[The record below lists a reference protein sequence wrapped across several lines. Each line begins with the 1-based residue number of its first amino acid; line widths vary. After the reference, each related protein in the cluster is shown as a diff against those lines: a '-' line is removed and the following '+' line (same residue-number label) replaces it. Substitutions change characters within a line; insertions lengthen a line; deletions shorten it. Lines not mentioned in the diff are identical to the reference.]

1 MAYNTQKII
10 LLNFV
15 VLTAF
20 YCVYASQSGIYI
32 DDGHQT
38 VLHHQLSREET
49 HEVEYE
55 ILELLGLPD
64 RPRKRHIHP
73 SLRYVREALIKDSF
87 TAHRYSS
94 FHSPNFS
101 FA

>member
-1 MAYNTQKII
+1 MAYNTQNII

-15 VLTAF
+15 VLTVI
-20 YCVYASQSGIYI
+20 YCVYASQSGIYV

-38 VLHHQLSREET
+38 ILHHQLTRDET

-73 SLRYVREALIKDSF
+73 SLRYVRM
-87 TAHRYSS
+87 R
-94 FHSPNFS
+94 
-101 FA
+101 

>member
-1 MAYNTQKII
+1 MAYNTQNII

-15 VLTAF
+15 VLTII
-20 YCVYASQSGIYI
+20 YCVIATHSGIYV

-38 VLHHQLSREET
+38 VLHHQLTRDET

-73 SLRYVREALIKDSF
+73 SLRYVL
-87 TAHRYSS
+87 
-94 FHSPNFS
+94 
-101 FA
+101 